1 VAVKNSNNYTVV
13 LDFRVNGEKHSVEV
27 DPDMPL
33 LWVLCVDVSAADLAQ
48 PAPQPPPASRSSSC
62 SRAVITS

>member
-1 VAVKNSNNYTVV
+1 VKNPNNYTVV
-13 LDFRVNGEKHSVEV
+13 LDFRVNGEKHSVDV

-33 LWVLCVDVSAADLAQ
+33 LWVLCVDVGDAVGLAQ

-62 SRAVITS
+62 SRAVIPS